1 MQLRFQRAFWN
12 QAFMLAVAA
21 ASSLPTACLVPGA
34 LSPTPLCF
42 GLGVV
47 MEAGAL
53 IVPLAILRALEKRAR
68 SAFLH
73 SSAALLPHAD

>member
-1 MQLRFQRAFWN
+1 VQLRFRRAFWN
-12 QAFMLAVAA
+12 QAFMLAAA
-21 ASSLPTACLVPGA
+21 AAASLPTACLVPGA
-34 LSPTPLCF
+34 LSPMPLCF
-42 GLGVV
+42 GLGAL

-53 IVPLAILRALEKRAR
+53 VVPLAIVHALEKRAR